1 MTKNKIKQTNKGGST
16 LGKEK
21 ELRLL
26 AEQIRVAALEE
37 FAALGFGH
45 VGGAMSL
52 VETLAVLYGGAMRVD
67 PAQPAWAERD
77 RLVVSKGH
85 AGPAVYATLAL
96 KGYFPR
102 EELLTLNKPGTRLP
116 SHCDRLKT
124 PGIDMTTGSLGQ
136 GMSTACGLAL
146 GQRMDGTGARTFL
159 ILGDGECDEGQVWE
173 GALFAPHH
181 KLDNLIAFCDNN
193 GQQLD
198 GYVKNVLDTG
208 DITAKFAAFG
218 WYAQTVDGHDVEALD
233 AAVTRAL
240 AWKGA
245 PSMIVLKTVKGKG
258 CPFVEGREF
267 NHHVQ
272 FTKEEMDEALAGAR
286 AVLKAA
292 EAAVRG
298 GAQA

>member
-1 MTKNKIKQTNKGGST
+1 M
-16 LGKEK
+16 GKKE

-45 VGGAMSL
+45 VGGALSL

-67 PAQPAWAERD
+67 PARPEWAERD

-146 GQRMDGTGARTFL
+146 GQRMDGARARTFL
-159 ILGDGECDEGQVWE
+159 VLGDGECDEGQVWE
-173 GALFAPHH
+173 GALFAPHY

-198 GYVKNVLDTG
+198 GYVKKVLDTG
-208 DITAKFAAFG
+208 DLAAKFAAFG
-218 WYAQTVDGHDVEALD
+218 WYTQTVDGHDVEALD
-233 AAVTRAL
+233 AAVARAL
-240 AWKGA
+240 AQEGA

-272 FTKEEMDEALAGAR
+272 FTKAEMDGALTSAR
-286 AVLKAA
+286 AVLEAA

-298 GAQA
+298 GAQAWV